1 MSGKLSREEH
11 LRFKNLLF
19 SMGYEFYNRNDGLFA
34 YFKLL
39 LKKVFDI
46 LWKFLKTISIKY

>member
-1 MSGKLSREEH
+1 
-11 LRFKNLLF
+11 
-19 SMGYEFYNRNDGLFA
+19 MGYEFYNRNDGLFA

-46 LWKFLKTISIKY
+46 LWKFLKIYLLNISNDI